1 MLGSVV
7 ALKPCLT
14 STKASL
20 FLVALCPSAFKN
32 NSISERNSYLP
43 LMTGSHTLTV
53 LTFGRGGRALAQTA
67 VPSGPNC
74 QPGFSLE
81 QRFKPLDGRI
91 SGVAFLKPCLP
102 DHAHTPKPGS
112 QGGTQ
117 ASDFSKLPTD
127 SRVYLTQL
135 KKQDSCTCLKVI
147 LTATGSREHVLGNG
161 PENGKCDQNETLVV
175 EIATCLKQ
183 ITSFLDAFLM
193 FWRTRVEVSLSLCIL
208 CISL

>member
-1 MLGSVV
+1 M
-7 ALKPCLT
+7 
-14 STKASL
+14 
-20 FLVALCPSAFKN
+20 
-32 NSISERNSYLP
+32 
-43 LMTGSHTLTV
+43 
-53 LTFGRGGRALAQTA
+53 
-67 VPSGPNC
+67 
-74 QPGFSLE
+74 
-81 QRFKPLDGRI
+81 
-91 SGVAFLKPCLP
+91 SGVDFIKPCLP

-147 LTATGSREHVLGNG
+147 LIAPGSRQRVLGND

-183 ITSFLDAFLM
+183 ITSFLDNFLM
-193 FWRTRVEVSLSLCIL
+193 FWRTGVEASFPLCIL